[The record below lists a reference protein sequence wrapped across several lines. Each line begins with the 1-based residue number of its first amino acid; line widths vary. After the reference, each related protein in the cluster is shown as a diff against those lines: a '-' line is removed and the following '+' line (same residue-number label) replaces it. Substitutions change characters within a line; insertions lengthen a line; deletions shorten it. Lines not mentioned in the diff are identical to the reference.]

1 MGTTYQIRTQVSQN
15 FYRVFIPILV
25 ALSLLA
31 SQLVPFVGASVADAA
46 DPGVDKLGFEID
58 GNFSLDS
65 NGTSDWATRPYE
77 SILDSTDPHMVFAG
91 GNKGKE
97 NDRASWEITD
107 GNAPDKAD
115 LTRIYTDF
123 ERGTYTVNGE
133 EEFAALLR
141 IGAERVSGTGD
152 TWVSFELNQASSG
165 PFVINGVPT
174 TPTNGDLLVTFW
186 FPGNVGDTPIVQ
198 LHQWSNGSWGTPS
211 GVDPDSMLAAV
222 NTSTITNPFGD
233 SLSAR
238 KFLEL
243 SIDVSFL
250 FGPDAPCL
258 SFAEGWARSR
268 SSDSGSANLQDFV
281 APFPFGFDTCAD
293 VTLKKE
299 DTAGNPQAG
308 VEFELYEGDTAEGTP
323 LATCTTDEN
332 GECPAFTDLEPG
344 TYTAY
349 EVAPPV
355 GFKFSEEGRSQ
366 TFTLEEF
373 DDRTIV
379 FSNPPITYAID
390 VQPDDETNA
399 VGFEHEFDV
408 TLTTDFIFDYD
419 TGEYEE
425 SDQADIPLAGETVDL
440 AWTGPPSDSGI
451 VDVDGTS
458 YDKAATAECTTDE
471 DGTCTVTVKA
481 DVVGG
486 PGTLTA
492 SYQTPLDGP
501 AATDPAHTTAGGYF
515 SEISDSGDKS
525 WIGYRAELGDDA
537 DNPLGE
543 DHTFTATVWEVQA
556 DGTEVLAE
564 DGVTV
569 TFDWAGPTGSGI
581 VGDGTCTTSDGDG
594 TCQVTVSSPD
604 DAGSG
609 TLSIVQVS
617 GEIVDGE
624 TLTID
629 YEDEQI
635 TDDMEASKTWW
646 DYRVSIDDDAVNPVA
661 EEHPFVV
668 TVERNDGSGWGP
680 VPDGTT
686 LDFDWTWAGDDPDP
700 SSIVDEATTCDGPGT
715 ATTDGVSTCVVTV
728 VSDAVGTGSLT
739 VTGIAGTT
747 LSGYNDDEPFSYDLD
762 HQDIEERE
770 ASKTWVDVEIGISF
784 DAENPVGESHVF
796 TVTASIWDDAGGEY
810 VPVPDGTVIDL
821 GFSDASLVADDG
833 CADPGTTD
841 GACTVTTTAPD
852 AATSLTVTVL
862 EVTDVAIDGYPGETA
877 TFGVPEGVDATKV
890 WIEYRIVGDDDAY
903 NLAGD
908 PHDFTLTAQERRPGG
923 DWEPLKG
930 VLLDVSLSDGSDGT
944 MDASDCTEG
953 DGTDEDGQCTVTVSS
968 DNAGSATVL
977 ADGIL
982 GIDLLDGVTATSTT
996 TWDVGVDDAEQTK
1009 TWLEYR
1015 ATTGPD
1021 AINLVGDPHTFDVD
1035 VEVNDGTGWTD
1046 VPDGTTLTW
1055 TWFGHG
1061 SVDTEESTC
1070 GTDGTVEGTCQVVVN
1085 SGTPGSGTLT
1095 ITGIDAVDVVVGD
1108 QVVANFTRSDFDDLD
1123 AFDGD
1128 TATKTWIDYDVAVS
1142 GDAVNPLGEGHTFL
1156 VSVTYD
1162 AGDGPT
1168 PAVGATVSGDF
1179 EGDEVECTTRGP
1191 NGIDADLIG
1200 TCEIVVES
1208 PGSAGSGTLTITD
1221 LEHTFHQNNSL
1232 SEDFEVEFEAGD
1244 IASTKTW
1251 RDYRAN
1257 VAEDAVN
1264 LTGDPH
1270 EFTVTIEQSDDGESW
1285 TSVPDGTTVSG
1296 YAWTGEVGSV
1306 DLDAAESTCF
1316 GEGTDDGVCT
1326 IVVDSDE
1333 PGTGTLSITDIE
1345 TVIDDDAVEAHLDGA
1360 PFEFELDEG
1369 NRTAASK
1376 TWVAI
1381 DVALDG
1387 DAVNNVDDPHDF
1399 IATVTYDDGSGEPQP
1414 LSGATVSGTFDWVGD
1429 APDLALECETGVEGT
1444 CALTVAAP
1452 GEAARGTLTLDS
1464 VTFTLDR
1471 FGEDWDFDV
1480 DLAGDIGLDAEFE
1493 QPTATKDWADYT
1505 LEVTPPSAVNLLP
1518 TDPEHTFTVRLGSS
1532 DTSVA
1537 PIADQEIGL
1546 ALDSTVATITQVVD
1560 ADGITTY
1567 TTEDDAPETC
1577 TTLTDG
1583 TCEVT
1588 VTTTDP
1594 GTADLTA
1601 SFATTIDEA
1610 SFELS
1615 DTGSKLW
1622 TTFRVR
1628 VTPDAAQNLLGTP
1641 HEFTVW
1647 VEQTDDGE
1655 TWFPVEGAVPDLSV
1669 TNPAEITGTDCDEG
1683 TGDDGSCT
1691 VTIDSV
1697 VTGAFTLLAEYEGV
1711 VGTQSATFSDSG
1723 EKQWIDYQV
1732 SVDPLEDEN
1741 LVGTDHVFTVT
1752 VETDLGDGF
1761 VPVPGAIPTVDLQGV
1776 GDITST
1782 TCTDGTGEDGTCTVT
1797 ITSNEPG
1804 LSTLTATYE
1813 GSAGI
1818 GEQETETADFDGGA
1832 DKLWVNYLLE
1842 VDPGEA
1848 INALND
1854 PHVFTITLERDEGD
1868 GPFAVSGEEVDL
1880 AIEGPGTITS
1890 VEDGTVDDG
1899 DRTGTCTTDTG
1910 GTCEVT
1916 IVSGEPGT
1924 TTLTATYGA
1933 EVGETTGTFTETGT
1947 KHWAAIDLVKEAQ
1960 IEPDEDG
1967 IKSLVLDEGES
1978 EAVTYEY
1985 TITNIGPVPL
1995 DISSLV
2001 DDVLGTIDLPAGL
2014 RLEPGES
2021 TTVTAVDTIDADA
2034 GSVTNTGLVTGIAD
2048 DGTEVTDTDVETVF
2062 VTEVLAVILEPG
2074 ISVDK
2079 SVVSGTT
2086 TDTEGNEV
2094 VALTEGET
2102 ATIGYE
2108 FLVTNTGDDVL
2119 VDLTL
2124 VDDKIGDLSEEFREA
2139 AIAEYGAAALPIG
2152 GSVVVSATYETTAAD
2167 FEAGLVTN
2175 VVNAGAV
2182 GSESRASVTDTD
2194 EATVAIT
2201 EVLAAVEERPLPR
2214 TGVEALQLFLLG
2226 LLTAMLGLAALLGTR
2241 RRRTE

>member
-1 MGTTYQIRTQVSQN
+1 MGTTYQTRLRASQN
-15 FYRVFIPILV
+15 LYRVVIPILV
-25 ALSLLA
+25 TLSLLA
-31 SQLVPFVGASVADAA
+31 SQLVPFLGASVADAA

-77 SILDSTDPHMVFAG
+77 SILDSTDPHMVFDG
-91 GNKGKE
+91 GNKE
-97 NDRASWEITD
+97 NERASWEVTD
-107 GNAPDKAD
+107 GNAPNKAD

-123 ERGTYTVNGE
+123 ERGTYTVNGQD
-133 EEFAALLR
+133 EFAALLR
-141 IGAERVSGTGD
+141 IGAERVSGNGD
-152 TWVSFELNQASSG
+152 TWVSFELNQQSSG
-165 PFVINGVPT
+165 PFVINGIPT
-174 TPTNGDLLVTFW
+174 TPTPGDLLVTFW
-186 FPGNVGDTPIVQ
+186 FPGNVGETPIVQ
-198 LHQWSNGSWGTPS
+198 LHQWSNGSWSAPS
-211 GVDPDSMLAAV
+211 GLDQDSMLAAV

-268 SSDSGSANLQDFV
+268 SSDSGSAQLQDFV

-299 DTAGNPQAG
+299 DTAGNAQAG
-308 VEFELYEGDTAEGTP
+308 VDFELYDGDTATGTP

-349 EVAPPV
+349 EVAPPL
-355 GFKFSEEGRSQ
+355 GFKFSDEGRSQ

-379 FSNPPITYAID
+379 FTNPPITYAID
-390 VQPDDETNA
+390 VQPDDDTNA

-440 AWTGPPSDSGI
+440 EWTGPPSDSGI

-458 YDKAATAECTTDE
+458 YDKATMAECTTDD
-471 DGTCTVTVKA
+471 DGICTVTVKA
-481 DVVGG
+481 DEVGG

-492 SYQTPLDGP
+492 TYQTPLSGP

-525 WIGYRAELGDDA
+525 WIGYRAELDDDA
-537 DNPLGE
+537 HNPLDV
-543 DHTFTATVWEVQA
+543 DHTFTATVWQVQA

-569 TFDWAGPTGSGI
+569 TFDWDGPAGSGI
-581 VGDGTCTTSDGDG
+581 AGDGTCTTSDSDG
-594 TCQVTVSSPD
+594 TCQVTVSSPGA
-604 DAGSG
+604 AGSG
-609 TLSIVQVS
+609 TLSLTQIS
-617 GEIVDGE
+617 GEIIEGE

-629 YEDEQI
+629 FDDEQI
-635 TDDMEASKTWW
+635 TDGMEASKAWW

-668 TVERNDGSGWGP
+668 SVERNDGTGWGP

-686 LDFDWTWAGDDPDP
+686 LDFDWTWQGDDPDP
-700 SSIVDEATTCDGPGT
+700 SEVVDEETTCDGPGT
-715 ATTDGVSTCVVTV
+715 TTTDGVSTCVVTV
-728 VSDAVGTGSLT
+728 TSDAIGTGTLT

-747 LSGYNDDEPFSYDLD
+747 LPGYNDDEPFAYDLSQ
-762 HQDIEERE
+762 QDLEERE
-770 ASKTWVDVEIGISF
+770 ASKTWVDVEVGISF
-784 DAENPVGESHVF
+784 NAENPVGESHVF
-796 TVTASIWDDAGGEY
+796 TVTANIWDDEAGEY
-810 VPVPDGTVIDL
+810 VAVPDGTVIDL
-821 GFSDASLVADDG
+821 EFSDPSLVAENACD
-833 CADPGTTD
+833 DPGTVD
-841 GACTVTTTAPD
+841 GTCTVTTTEPD
-852 AATSLTVTVL
+852 AATSLTVTVTGVL
-862 EVTDVAIDGYPGETA
+862 GVVIDGYPDQSA
-877 TFGVPEGVDATKV
+877 DFDVPEGIAATKT
-890 WIEYRIVGDDDAY
+890 WIEYRILGDDDAY

-923 DWEPLKG
+923 DWEALQG
-930 VLLDVSLSDGSDGT
+930 VLLDVSLSDGSVGT

-953 DGTDEDGQCTVTVSS
+953 DGTDAEGRCTVTVSS
-968 DNAGSATVL
+968 DTAGSATVI

-982 GIDLLDGVTATSTT
+982 GIDLLDGETATSTT
-996 TWDVGVDDAEQTK
+996 SWDVGVEEAGQTK

-1035 VEVNDGTGWTD
+1035 VEVNDGTGWAD
-1046 VPDGTTLTW
+1046 VPDATTLTW
-1055 TWFGHG
+1055 TWFGDG

-1070 GTDGTVEGTCQVVVN
+1070 GTDGTVDGTCQIVVN
-1085 SGTPGSGTLT
+1085 SATPGSGTLT
-1095 ITGIDAVDVVVGD
+1095 ITGIDAVNVLVGAE
-1108 QVVANFTRSDFDDLD
+1108 VVASFTRSDFEDLD

-1128 TATKTWIDYDVAVS
+1128 AATKTWIDYDVTVS
-1142 GDAVNPLGEGHTFL
+1142 GDAINPLGEGHTFL
-1156 VSVTYD
+1156 VTATYD

-1168 PAVGATVSGDF
+1168 PAVGATVSGDVD
-1179 EGDEVECTTRGP
+1179 GQEVACTTRGP

-1208 PGSAGSGTLTITD
+1208 PGSAGSGMLTITD
-1221 LEHTFHQNNSL
+1221 LEHTYHQNNSL
-1232 SEDFEVEFEAGD
+1232 EETFEVEFETGD
-1244 IASTKTW
+1244 ITSTKTW
-1251 RDYRAN
+1251 RDYRAA

-1270 EFTVTIEQSDDGESW
+1270 SFDVTIEQTDDGETW
-1285 TSVPDGTTVSG
+1285 TSVPDGTTVTG
-1296 YAWTGEVGSV
+1296 YAWTGDVGSV
-1306 DLDAAESTCF
+1306 DLDPATSTCF
-1316 GEGTDDGVCT
+1316 GDGTDGGVCT

-1345 TVIDDDAVEAHLDGA
+1345 TMIDDDDVEAHLDGA
-1360 PFEFELDEG
+1360 PFEFEIDEG
-1369 NRTAASK
+1369 NLTAASK
-1376 TWVAI
+1376 TWIAI
-1381 DVALDG
+1381 DVTLDG

-1399 IATVTYDDGSGEPQP
+1399 MATVTYDDGSGEPQP
-1414 LSGATVSGTFDWVGD
+1414 VDGATVSGTFAWVGD
-1429 APDLALECETGVEGT
+1429 APDLALECETGAEGT
-1444 CALTVAAP
+1444 CTLTVAAP
-1452 GEAARGTLTLDS
+1452 DEPASGTLTLDS
-1464 VTFTLDR
+1464 VAFTFDR
-1471 FGEDWDFDV
+1471 FGEEWDFDI
-1480 DLAGDIGLDAEFE
+1480 DLTGDVGLDAEFE
-1493 QPTATKDWADYT
+1493 QPTATKDWVEYT
-1505 LEVTPPSAVNLLP
+1505 LEVTPPEAVNLLP
-1518 TDPEHTFTVRLGSS
+1518 TEPDHLFTVRLGSS

-1537 PIADQEIGL
+1537 PIAGQEISL
-1546 ALDSTVATITQVVD
+1546 SLDSTVATITQLVD
-1560 ADGITTY
+1560 ADGTTTY
-1567 TTEDDAPETC
+1567 TDEDDAPDTC
-1577 TTLTDG
+1577 TTLEDG

-1588 VTTTDP
+1588 VTTTAP
-1594 GTADLTA
+1594 GTADLA
-1601 SFATTIDEA
+1601 AQYQNTIDEA
-1610 SFELS
+1610 SFDLS
-1615 DTGSKLW
+1615 AIGEKLW

-1628 VTPDAAQNLLGTP
+1628 VMPDAAQNLLGTP

-1655 TWFPVEGAVPDLSV
+1655 TWVPVEGAVPDLSV
-1669 TNPAEITGTDCDEG
+1669 TDPAEITGTDCDEG

-1691 VTIDSV
+1691 VTIDSA

-1723 EKQWIDYQV
+1723 DKQWIDYQV

-1761 VPVPGAIPTVDLQGV
+1761 VPVPGAIPSLDLQGV

-1782 TCTDGTGEDGTCTVT
+1782 TCTDGTDEDGTCTVT

-1804 LSTLTATYE
+1804 LSALTATYE

-1818 GEQETETADFDGGA
+1818 GEQETETGDFDGGA

-1868 GPFAVSGEEVDL
+1868 GPFAVSGEEVGL
-1880 AIEGPGTITS
+1880 AIDGPGTITL
-1890 VEDGTVDDG
+1890 VADGTVDDG
-1899 DRTGTCTTDTG
+1899 DRTGTCTTDTD

-1947 KHWAAIDLVKEAQ
+1947 KHWAAIDLVKEAL

-1967 IKSLVLDEGES
+1967 IKSIVLDEGES
-1978 EAVTYEY
+1978 ESVTYEY

-1995 DISSLV
+1995 DVTSLV
-2001 DDVLGTIDLPAGL
+2001 DDVLGTVDLPADL
-2014 RLEPGES
+2014 RLEPGGS
-2021 TTVTAVDTIDADA
+2021 TTVTAVDTIESDAE
-2034 GSVTNTGLVTGIAD
+2034 SVTNTGVVTGIAA
-2048 DGTEVTDTDVETVF
+2048 DGTEVNATDVETVF
-2062 VTEVLAVILEPG
+2062 VTEVEAVILEPG

-2086 TDTEGNEV
+2086 TDADGNAV
-2094 VALTEGET
+2094 VSLSEGET
-2102 ATIGYE
+2102 AMIGYE

-2119 VDLTL
+2119 IDLTL
-2124 VDDKIGDLSEEFREA
+2124 VDDKIGDLSDQLREA
-2139 AIAEYGAAALPIG
+2139 AIAEYGVAALPIG

-2167 FEAGLVTN
+2167 TEAGLVTN
-2175 VVNAGAV
+2175 VVDVGAV
-2182 GSESRASVTDTD
+2182 GSESGTPVSGTD
-2194 EATVAIT
+2194 EATVLISEV
-2201 EVLAAVEERPLPR
+2201 EVLAEVLERALPR

-2226 LLTAMLGLAALLGTR
+2226 LLTAMLGLGALLGTR
-2241 RRRTE
+2241 RRRSE